1 MPGFWETLSQ
11 TADRYNQIRAD
22 LEREQAELTSMLGN
36 QLNTSYGNV
45 MGGINLLGGL
55 LGSKLGNMMSLY
67 GTQVTQSESEK
78 DRQNALALAK
88 LQADVDKEIARLQG
102 SNALAVEAL
111 RGKNQLQSLETQG
124 AIERSNIIFNKYL
137 TDQAQQELVN
147 LYSASVG
154 GNGVGNAFPSFSTKK
169 RSATTKQGTYSAPVD
184 AMGVNLNIPQ
194 SLYYNQKTKTKTNA
208 PVFSL
213 ETADEAIKLANKYTV
228 NEAKGTL
235 IVQGNKADYEK
246 LKDFYDAG
254 ILRYEPVYMPSVK
267 EFVNTFDELMKRLK

>member
-184 AMGVNLNIPQ
+184 ATGVNLNIPQ

-254 ILRYEPVYMPSVK
+254 ILRYEPVYMPSV
-267 EFVNTFDELMKRLK
+267 DEWHSLMKRLK

>member
-88 LQADVDKEIARLQG
+88 LQADVDKEIARMQG
-102 SNALAVEAL
+102 SNDLAVEAL

-254 ILRYEPVYMPSVK
+254 ILRYEPVYMPSV
-267 EFVNTFDELMKRLK
+267 DELMKRLK

>member
-184 AMGVNLNIPQ
+184 ALGVNLNIPQ

>member
-169 RSATTKQGTYSAPVD
+169 RSVTTKQGTYSAPVD
-184 AMGVNLNIPQ
+184 ALGVNLNIPQ

-228 NEAKGTL
+228 YEAKGTL

-254 ILRYEPVYMPSVK
+254 ILRYEPVYMPSV
-267 EFVNTFDELMKRLK
+267 DEWHSLMKRLK

>member
-169 RSATTKQGTYSAPVD
+169 RSATTKQGTYSVPVD
-184 AMGVNLNIPQ
+184 ATGVNLNIPQ

-254 ILRYEPVYMPSVK
+254 ILRYEPVYMPSV
-267 EFVNTFDELMKRLK
+267 DELMKKIKVNLYK

>member
-78 DRQNALALAK
+78 DRQNEFALAK
-88 LQADVDKEIARLQG
+88 LRADVDKEIARLQG

-111 RGKNQLQSLETQG
+111 RGKNHLQSLETQG

-169 RSATTKQGTYSAPVD
+169 RSAITKQGTYSAPVD

-254 ILRYEPVYMPSVK
+254 ILRYEPVYMPSVD
-267 EFVNTFDELMKRLK
+267 EWNTLMKRLK

>member
-169 RSATTKQGTYSAPVD
+169 RSVTTKQGTYSAPVD
-184 AMGVNLNIPQ
+184 ALGVNLNIPQ

-254 ILRYEPVYMPSVK
+254 ILRYEPVYMPSV
-267 EFVNTFDELMKRLK
+267 DELMKKIKVNLYK

>member
-154 GNGVGNAFPSFSTKK
+154 GNGVGNAFPSSTKK
-169 RSATTKQGTYSAPVD
+169 RSVTTEQGTYSAPVD
-184 AMGVNLNIPQ
+184 ALGVNLNIPQ

-254 ILRYEPVYMPSVK
+254 ILRYEPVYMPSV
-267 EFVNTFDELMKRLK
+267 DELMKKIKVNLYK

>member
-169 RSATTKQGTYSAPVD
+169 RSVTTKQGTYSAPVD

-267 EFVNTFDELMKRLK
+267 EFVNLYK

>member
-184 AMGVNLNIPQ
+184 ATGVNLNIPQ

-254 ILRYEPVYMPSVK
+254 ILRYEPVYMPSV
-267 EFVNTFDELMKRLK
+267 DELLKIYKEKVNLYK

>member
-124 AIERSNIIFNKYL
+124 AIERNNIIFNKHL

-154 GNGVGNAFPSFSTKK
+154 GNGVGNAFPSL
-169 RSATTKQGTYSAPVD
+169 TTKQPSVATKFGTNSSPVD
-184 AMGVNLNIPQ
+184 ALGVYLKVPP
-194 SLYYNQKTKTKTNA
+194 SLYYNQKTKTKTNP

-213 ETADEAIKLANKYTV
+213 ESAGEAVKLAEKYTV
-228 NEAKGTL
+228 NEADGTL
-235 IVQGNKADYEK
+235 LVYGNKDDYQK
-246 LKDFYDAG
+246 LQDFYDSG
-254 ILRYEPVYMPSVK
+254 ILRYKPVYIQSVNDMK
-267 EFVNTFDELMKRLK
+267 KKIKVNLHK

>member
-124 AIERSNIIFNKYL
+124 AIERSNIVFSKYL

-154 GNGVGNAFPSFSTKK
+154 GNGVGNAFSSFSTKK
-169 RSATTKQGTYSAPVD
+169 RSVTTKQGTYSAPVD
-184 AMGVNLNIPQ
+184 ALGVNLNIPQ

-254 ILRYEPVYMPSVK
+254 ILRYEPVYMPSVS
-267 EFVNTFDELMKRLK
+267 EMASAYDELMKRLK

>member
-254 ILRYEPVYMPSVK
+254 ILRYEPVYMPSV
-267 EFVNTFDELMKRLK
+267 DEWHSLMKRLK

>member
-267 EFVNTFDELMKRLK
+267 EFVNKIHLTN

>member
-154 GNGVGNAFPSFSTKK
+154 GNGVGNEFPSL
-169 RSATTKQGTYSAPVD
+169 TTKQSSVATKFGTNTSPVD
-184 AMGVNLNIPQ
+184 ALGVYLKVPP
-194 SLYYNQKTKTKTNA
+194 SLYYNQKTKTKTNS

-213 ETADEAIKLANKYTV
+213 ESAGEAVKLAEKYTV
-228 NEAKGTL
+228 NEADGTL
-235 IVQGNKADYEK
+235 MVYGNKNDYQK
-246 LKDFYDAG
+246 LQDFYDSG
-254 ILRYEPVYMPSVK
+254 ILRYKPVYIQSVNDIK
-267 EFVNTFDELMKRLK
+267 KKIKVNLYK

>member
-184 AMGVNLNIPQ
+184 ALGVNLNIPQ

-228 NEAKGTL
+228 NEAKGTV

-254 ILRYEPVYMPSVK
+254 ILRYEPVYMPSV
-267 EFVNTFDELMKRLK
+267 DELLKIYKEMKRLK

>member
-78 DRQNALALAK
+78 DRQNEFALAK
-88 LQADVDKEIARLQG
+88 LRADVDKEIARLQG

-267 EFVNTFDELMKRLK
+267 EFVNKIHLTN

>member
-124 AIERSNIIFNKYL
+124 AIERSNIIFNK
-137 TDQAQQELVN
+137 
-147 LYSASVG
+147 
-154 GNGVGNAFPSFSTKK
+154 
-169 RSATTKQGTYSAPVD
+169 
-184 AMGVNLNIPQ
+184 
-194 SLYYNQKTKTKTNA
+194 
-208 PVFSL
+208 
-213 ETADEAIKLANKYTV
+213 
-228 NEAKGTL
+228 
-235 IVQGNKADYEK
+235 
-246 LKDFYDAG
+246 
-254 ILRYEPVYMPSVK
+254 
-267 EFVNTFDELMKRLK
+267 

>member
-55 LGSKLGNMMSLY
+55 LGSKLSNMMSLY
-67 GTQVTQSESEK
+67 GTQVTQSESEN

-137 TDQAQQELVN
+137 TDQAQQELVK

-154 GNGVGNAFPSFSTKK
+154 GNGVGISTKK
-169 RSATTKQGTYSAPVD
+169 RSETTKQGTYSAPVD
-184 AMGVNLNIPQ
+184 ATGVNLNIPQ

-254 ILRYEPVYMPSVK
+254 ILRYEPVYMPSV
-267 EFVNTFDELMKRLK
+267 DELMKRLK

>member
-184 AMGVNLNIPQ
+184 ALGVNLNIPQ

-254 ILRYEPVYMPSVK
+254 ILRYEPVYMPSV
-267 EFVNTFDELMKRLK
+267 DELMKKIKVNLYK

>member
-169 RSATTKQGTYSAPVD
+169 RSVTTKQGTYSAPVD
-184 AMGVNLNIPQ
+184 ALGVNLNIPQ

-254 ILRYEPVYMPSVK
+254 ILRYEPVYMPSV
-267 EFVNTFDELMKRLK
+267 DEWHSLMKRLK

>member
-184 AMGVNLNIPQ
+184 ALGVNLNIPQ

-228 NEAKGTL
+228 NEAKGIL

-254 ILRYEPVYMPSVK
+254 ILRYEPVYMPSV
-267 EFVNTFDELMKRLK
+267 DEWHSLMKRLK

>member
-184 AMGVNLNIPQ
+184 ATGVNLNIPQ

-228 NEAKGTL
+228 NEAKGIL

-254 ILRYEPVYMPSVK
+254 ILRYEPVYMPSV
-267 EFVNTFDELMKRLK
+267 DEWHSLMKRLK

>member
-78 DRQNALALAK
+78 DRQNAFALAK
-88 LQADVDKEIARLQG
+88 LQADVDKEIARLQA

-169 RSATTKQGTYSAPVD
+169 RSAITKQGTYSAPVD

-254 ILRYEPVYMPSVK
+254 ILRYEPVYMPSVD
-267 EFVNTFDELMKRLK
+267 EWNTLMKRLK

>member
-169 RSATTKQGTYSAPVD
+169 RSVTTKQGTYSAPVD

-254 ILRYEPVYMPSVK
+254 ILRYEPVYMPSV
-267 EFVNTFDELMKRLK
+267 DEWHSLMKRLK

>member
-102 SNALAVEAL
+102 SNTLAVEAL

-169 RSATTKQGTYSAPVD
+169 RSVTTKQGTYSAPVD
-184 AMGVNLNIPQ
+184 ALGVNLNIPQ

-254 ILRYEPVYMPSVK
+254 ILRYEPVYMQSV
-267 EFVNTFDELMKRLK
+267 DELMKKIKVNLYK

>member
-184 AMGVNLNIPQ
+184 ALGVNLNIPQ

-254 ILRYEPVYMPSVK
+254 ILRYEPVYMPSV
-267 EFVNTFDELMKRLK
+267 DEWHSLMKRLK

>member
-184 AMGVNLNIPQ
+184 ALGVNLNIPQ

-228 NEAKGTL
+228 YEAKGTL
-235 IVQGNKADYEK
+235 IVHGNKADYEK

-254 ILRYEPVYMPSVK
+254 ILRYEPVYMPSV
-267 EFVNTFDELMKRLK
+267 DEWHSLMKRLK

>member
-254 ILRYEPVYMPSVK
+254 ILRYKPVYMPSV
-267 EFVNTFDELMKRLK
+267 DELMKKIKVNLYK